1 MDTDKGDSMNRRL
14 LAIILASSM
23 TALTITGC
31 GSQSDGSTGETSQTA
46 DSAAT
51 VAQDTVAAAT
61 DSTVNDHILY
71 QPTESLTL
79 SE

>member
-1 MDTDKGDSMNRRL
+1 
-14 LAIILASSM
+14 M